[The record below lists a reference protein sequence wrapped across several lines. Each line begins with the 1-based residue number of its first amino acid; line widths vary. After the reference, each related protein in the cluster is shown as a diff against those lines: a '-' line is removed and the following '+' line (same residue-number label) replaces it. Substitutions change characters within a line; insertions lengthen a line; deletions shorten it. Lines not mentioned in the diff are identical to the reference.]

1 MQCLM
6 RAWDKHE
13 TELRAWLVG
22 KLGNRHDAEDMLQN
36 LFLKAIRQ
44 QQKFCELK
52 NARAWLFRVA
62 RNALA
67 DHLRLRKDQVEL
79 PDEIIAKT
87 ETPAPVASLAQ
98 CLPRTLAELSEEDRE
113 VITYCDLEGMTQE
126 DYAKLKGI
134 SLPGAKSRIQR
145 ARRRLREHLT
155 GACQVRFDE
164 TGNICCFVPRTSC
177 E

>member
-6 RAWDKHE
+6 QAWDKHE
-13 TELRAWLVG
+13 AELRAWLAG
-22 KLGNRHDAEDMLQN
+22 KLGNRQDAEDMLQN

-44 QQKFCELK
+44 QQTFCELE

-87 ETPAPVASLAQ
+87 EIPAPVASLAQ
-98 CLPRTLAELSEEDRE
+98 CLPRTLAELSEDDRE

-134 SLPGAKSRIQR
+134 SLPGVKSRIQR
-145 ARRRLREHLT
+145 ARKRLHEHLSE
-155 GACQVRFDE
+155 ACQVRFDE
-164 TGNICCFVPRTSC
+164 TGNVCCFVPRTSS